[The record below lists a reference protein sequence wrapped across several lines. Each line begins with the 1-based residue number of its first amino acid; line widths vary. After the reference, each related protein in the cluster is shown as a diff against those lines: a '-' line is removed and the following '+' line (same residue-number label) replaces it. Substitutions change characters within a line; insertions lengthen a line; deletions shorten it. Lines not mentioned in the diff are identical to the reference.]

1 MIVKHLR
8 YEARLNKKDEALA
21 MQNKVSAEQ
30 TVKKIEALYGPFSDK
45 EIEHYRKKLTKDGAP
60 VINPLQKQLIGY
72 LYDKDFGDP
81 ITLSAIK
88 NQTDYIKL
96 IIAGKRILLGSGMVI
111 LPYIISSKVLR
122 TASRKLI
129 SKRDMVRI
137 ESSAL
142 YAQLKAKYNN
152 EKIMVKIMEFIGTI
166 VSSSFEMIDWDE
178 VNDCPTSLDGEKV
191 PMINDIINEE
201 LMFFISTI

>member
-1 MIVKHLR
+1 MVVKHLR

-30 TVKKIEALYGPFSDK
+30 TVNKIEALYGPFSEE

-60 VINPLQKQLIGY
+60 VINPLQRQLIGY
-72 LYDKDFGDP
+72 LYDKEFGDP
-81 ITLSAIK
+81 VTLNAIK

-96 IIAGKRILLGSGMVI
+96 IIAGKRILLKSGMVI

-129 SKRDMVRI
+129 SKKDMVRI
-137 ESSAL
+137 ENSAL
-142 YAQLKAKYNN
+142 YAQIRQKYNN
-152 EKIMVKIMEFIGTI
+152 EKIEQKIWEFIGTI
-166 VSSSFEMIDWDE
+166 ISSSFEIIDWDE
-178 VNDCPTSLDGEKV
+178 INNCPTKWDGVKV

>member
-1 MIVKHLR
+1 MVVKHLR

-21 MQNKVSAEQ
+21 LQNKVAAEQ
-30 TVKKIEALYGPFSDK
+30 TVKKIEALYGPFSNE

-60 VINPLQKQLIGY
+60 VINPLQGQLIGY

-81 ITLSAIK
+81 VTLNAIK
-88 NQTDYIKL
+88 NQTEYIKL
-96 IIAGKRILLGSGMVI
+96 MIAGKRILSRSGMVI

-129 SKRDMVRI
+129 PKRDMIRM
-137 ESSAL
+137 ENSDL
-142 YAQLKAKYNN
+142 YSQIKQKYNN
-152 EKIMVKIMEFIGTI
+152 EKIEQKIKEFIGI
-166 VSSSFEMIDWDE
+166 IISSSFEIIDWDE
-178 VNDCPTSLDGEKV
+178 KTNAPTRWDGEIV

-201 LMFFISTI
+201 LMLFIAYI